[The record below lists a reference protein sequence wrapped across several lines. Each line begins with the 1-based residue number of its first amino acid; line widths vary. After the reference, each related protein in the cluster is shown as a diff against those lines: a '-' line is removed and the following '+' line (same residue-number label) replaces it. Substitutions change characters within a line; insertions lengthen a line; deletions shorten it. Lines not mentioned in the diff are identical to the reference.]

1 MIDCLVVIAYMIVFL
16 FWNLMK
22 YGQKAYMQGQVMSSS
37 MTTEVLIYNEKAKD
51 EALDFTASPWC
62 WRYELFACLS
72 VWLF

>member
-1 MIDCLVVIAYMIVFL
+1 
-16 FWNLMK
+16 MK

-62 WRYELFACLS
+62 
-72 VWLF
+72 